1 MVNKVAKT
9 NIFYIICS
17 SLTLYPTSDRKGGL
31 TWSNPKVAFSY
42 WYQKLHKIENAA
54 SEIISTHWRQHDIQ
68 GGREVFFYHF
78 YLLETDVDNFCCT
91 ALTIKKNILL
101 FFIFL
106 IFLDFLKKHLNQ
118 SKLLKH
124 DDYSKGKKYFIL
136 LTRSII
142 FFVKR

>member
-1 MVNKVAKT
+1 MFQVLFLFRLFIDLGHSKLFTFIFCISFFLNRLKVFLQTFLQEIMKRNNT
-9 NIFYIICS
+9 WNIRRLVDNSFV
-17 SLTLYPTSDRKGGL
+17 PTSKPPSVFYCRL
-31 TWSNPKVAFSY
+31 T
-42 WYQKLHKIENAA
+42 
-54 SEIISTHWRQHDIQ
+54 D
-68 GGREVFFYHF
+68 
-78 YLLETDVDNFCCT
+78 FCCT
-91 ALTIKKNILL
+91 AFTIKKNILL